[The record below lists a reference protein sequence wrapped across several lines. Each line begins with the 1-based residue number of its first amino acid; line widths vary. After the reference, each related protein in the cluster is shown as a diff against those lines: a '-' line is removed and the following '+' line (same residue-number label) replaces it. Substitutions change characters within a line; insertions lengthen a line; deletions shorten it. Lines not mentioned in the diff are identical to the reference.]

1 MIKSTLLQSRNSI
14 LCLSAVYDQIN
25 ATAVPQYFVC
35 ACVCVCP
42 LLLLL
47 YLQLSSSLHA
57 RPRSCARAHT
67 QPTPPTWFS
76 DFCAS
81 IKSWNNVPESKTFRN
96 LLCVVTVFALMI
108 FKRHSRELPQISVYS
123 SHGCKNVT
131 FWNNRICKVKQTFL
145 CFSLNVVN
153 SCNRAQKCL
162 LRALA
167 CCWRRTQQAFPFAF
181 EQWVTFWSHCG
192 RKWEKN
198 RWNTIEKSLFT
209 CVNYGKKIFH
219 SCSAA
224 DCFARTVMNTFSN

>member
-47 YLQLSSSLHA
+47 YLQLSA

-145 CFSLNVVN
+145 CFHWTSSTRVTEPRERAPVVEGARSRHFRLPLNNGSLSGATAAAN
-153 SCNRAQKCL
+153 
-162 LRALA
+162 
-167 CCWRRTQQAFPFAF
+167 
-181 EQWVTFWSHCG
+181 
-192 RKWEKN
+192 
-198 RWNTIEKSLFT
+198 
-209 CVNYGKKIFH
+209 GKKIGEIQ
-219 SCSAA
+219 
-224 DCFARTVMNTFSN
+224 